1 MIVMRRIIF
10 ILVIF
15 QISTISLLSQ
25 EKNCPPVRVLSVKDL
40 PFADGESLSYS
51 VTYNWGSVVTEVGEA
66 RTTLRYV
73 GDGST
78 SPYFHAV
85 VKGNTYKFFDMFFK
99 VRDHYESKFY
109 AADIRPFY
117 FHRNVHEGKYRM
129 KNTFTWFPD
138 YSLRSVTQKYD
149 NPQKDT
155 LLRGSRCTY
164 DILTMFYYA
173 RNIDFSNAVV
183 GEKQPISFVIDD
195 EIYEIYYRYLG
206 REVKKIPGMGT
217 YTTIKFAARLVA
229 GTVFRGDKEMIV
241 WVTDDA
247 NKIPLSF
254 EMEIIVG
261 KVYGR
266 LTATKNLKYALTSRI
281 K

>member
-1 MIVMRRIIF
+1 MRRILF

-15 QISTISLLSQ
+15 QLSSFSLFSQ
-25 EKNCPPVRVLSVKDL
+25 GKNCPPILVTSVKDL

-51 VTYNWGSVVTEVGEA
+51 VIYNWGSVITEVGEA
-66 RTTLRYV
+66 QTSLRFV
-73 GDGST
+73 GDGAT

-109 AADIRPFY
+109 AADVRPFY
-117 FHRNVHEGKYRM
+117 FHRNVNEGKYRM

-155 LLRGSRCTY
+155 LLRGTRCTY

-173 RNIDFSNAVV
+173 RNIDFSRAVP
-183 GEKQPISFVIDD
+183 GEKQSISFVIDD
-195 EIYEIYYRYLG
+195 EIFDIYYRYLG
-206 REVKKIPGMGT
+206 REVKKVPGMGT
-217 YTTIKFAARLVA
+217 YTTIKFAAKLVA
-229 GTVFRGDKEMIV
+229 GTVFRGDKEMII

-247 NKIPLSF
+247 NKIPLTF

-266 LTATKNLKYALTSRI
+266 LKATKNLKYALTSRI